1 MSVILLKEKSN
12 KCRINAYISKKNYLA
27 IDDLIQKENLISM
40 TMSKG
45 AILDLALSCFF
56 KALDVESLENLA
68 IQHLERIEDDA
79 FRSQCFAKERAILN
93 PEGDDV

>member
-1 MSVILLKEKSN
+1 MTEKVN
-12 KCRINAYISKKNYLA
+12 KCRINAYISKKNYIS
-27 IDDLIQKENLISM
+27 IDELMKKEHLISM
-40 TMSKG
+40 TLSKG

-68 IQHLERIEDDA
+68 IQHLERIEDGNLA
-79 FRSQCFAKERAILN
+79 S

>member
-1 MSVILLKEKSN
+1 MTEKVN

-27 IDDLIQKENLISM
+27 IDELMKKEHLISM
-40 TMSKG
+40 TLSKG

-68 IQHLERIEDDA
+68 IQHLERIEDSSIDEV
-79 FRSQCFAKERAILN
+79 FN
-93 PEGDDV
+93 PEGDDL

>member
-1 MSVILLKEKSN
+1 MTGKVN
-12 KCRINAYISKKNYLA
+12 KCRINAYISKKNYSA
-27 IDDLIQKENLISM
+27 IDELMKEEHLISM
-40 TMSKG
+40 SLSKG

-68 IQHLERIEDDA
+68 IQHLERIEDGNVENT
-79 FRSQCFAKERAILN
+79 FAS